1 MENTKNGKIE
11 LPSIRDDG
19 SHNVAEFEWCSN
31 YDINSETQS
40 FSSLYEMIADVNDA
54 EDFNFLEDKSKIDPW
69 AMEQPSYTKY
79 SLIKREYRKLKK
91 FNEIANIAIVV
102 GYMLYRENNYKRKKF
117 SYYAEIIY
125 DILDVKSID
134 SIVSKIKQID
144 GWIKTGKTNQI
155 SYGLMSACKK
165 VAHLEPNRLLNI
177 LKNHQIFNVEEEIKK
192 LINKDKQC

>member
-1 MENTKNGKIE
+1 MGRGK
-11 LPSIRDDG
+11 
-19 SHNVAEFEWCSN
+19 
-31 YDINSETQS
+31 
-40 FSSLYEMIADVNDA
+40 
-54 EDFNFLEDKSKIDPW
+54 
-69 AMEQPSYTKY
+69 
-79 SLIKREYRKLKK
+79 
-91 FNEIANIAIVV
+91 
-102 GYMLYRENNYKRKKF
+102 NNYKRKKF

-177 LKNHQIFNVEEEIKK
+177 LKNMTV
-192 LINKDKQC
+192 